1 VGKLRFFYTRENQQF
16 HSDLK
21 IILTAMQTCGK
32 YNCAMIKDDT
42 LERNLKR
49 IYEEA
54 YKIEVKVE
62 DGGKLPSKVRQTDA
76 GFDLYATE
84 DIKLL
89 PGQSGKT
96 PLNIRMKLPRN
107 TYAEITT
114 KSGLGSKGHSVRAGI
129 IDEEYRGVPH
139 VIHSNVNL
147 ILGLDQDG
155 FPLMNTEPLVIKK
168 GDKLAQL
175 IMHPYSN
182 QYFIEE
188 VQELDMNTSRG
199 EGGFGSTG
207 K

>member
-1 VGKLRFFYTRENQQF
+1 MYNHRMSTKINEA
-16 HSDLK
+16 LK
-21 IILTAMQTCGK
+21 ALNDQ
-32 YNCAMIKDDT
+32 
-42 LERNLKR
+42 
-49 IYEEA
+49 A

-62 DGGKLPSKVRQTDA
+62 TNGKLPHKVRQTDA
-76 GFDLYATE
+76 GFDLFATE
-84 DIKLL
+84 DIYLY

-96 PLNIRMKLPRN
+96 PLNVRLKLPLN

-129 IDEEYRGVPH
+129 IDEEYRGIIN
-139 VIHSNVNL
+139 VIHSNVAL
-147 ILGLDQDG
+147 IDG
-155 FPLMNTEPLVIKK
+155 IDNDGYPLMRTEPLIIKK
-168 GDKLAQL
+168 GEKLAQL

-188 VQELDMNTSRG
+188 VQELDMSTSRG

>member
-1 VGKLRFFYTRENQQF
+1 MDNRLEQE
-16 HSDLK
+16 LK
-21 IILTAMQTCGK
+21 K
-32 YNCAMIKDDT
+32 KF
-42 LERNLKR
+42 
-49 IYEEA
+49 EEA

-62 DGGKLPSKVRQTDA
+62 EGGKLPHKVRQTDA
-76 GFDLYATE
+76 GFDLFATE
-84 DIKLL
+84 DITLY

-96 PLNIRMKLPRN
+96 PLNVRLKLPLN

-129 IDEEYRGVPH
+129 IDEEYRGVIN

-147 ILGLDQDG
+147 ILGLDEDG
-155 FPLMNTEPLVIKK
+155 LPLMRTEPLVIKK
-168 GDKLAQL
+168 GEKLAQL

-182 QYFIEE
+182 LYFIEE

-207 K
+207 AT